1 MGFQPIFCLFGM
13 DLQAR
18 IETTVN
24 GLGYE
29 LVTLEREGRGLLR
42 VYIDKPDGIALDDCV
57 RVSNQL
63 TRLLA
68 VEEVAYERLEV
79 SSPGLDRPLV
89 KEPDFIRFRG
99 ERAQL
104 KLRMPLDGRR
114 KFVGVLEG
122 VEDGQVVLETET
134 GRAAF
139 PLSDIESARLA
150 PEMARQGLA
159 RRKS

>member
-114 KFVGVLEG
+114 KFVGVLDG

>member
-1 MGFQPIFCLFGM
+1 MGVQPIFCLFGM

-114 KFVGVLEG
+114 KFVGVLDG